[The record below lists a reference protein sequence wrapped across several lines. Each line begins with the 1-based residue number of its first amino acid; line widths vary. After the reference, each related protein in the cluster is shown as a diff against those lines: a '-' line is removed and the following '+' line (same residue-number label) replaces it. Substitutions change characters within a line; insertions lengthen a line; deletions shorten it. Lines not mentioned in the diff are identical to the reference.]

1 MYLDLERFYGLSHV
15 SLFSLPFSGKV
26 LMKFS
31 QVLAHS
37 MELLTQLK
45 LVCLKLYPPLVI
57 VLLQSDNSILDMKS
71 VFFEYSIF

>member
-1 MYLDLERFYGLSHV
+1 MYLDLERFHGLSHV

-26 LMKFS
+26 LMKYS

-37 MELLTQLK
+37 MELLMQSK

-57 VLLQSDNSILDMKS
+57 VLLQSDNSILDMTS
-71 VFFEYSIF
+71 VYFEY